1 MMSAN
6 LMLVALPVLALAW
19 VNGANDVA
27 KGVSTLIGSGVSRP
41 SRAIWWGTL
50 WTMLGGLAAV
60 LWGAKLASA
69 FGGSYLASGFAL
81 STDFIFGALV
91 GAFAW
96 VLLATRFGL
105 PVSTTHALLG
115 GIVGAALVIA
125 GPAGLR
131 AGEIANKALLPLA
144 LSPLLAIVVC
154 WLLLLA
160 GRWVGKRVPVWQPGC
175 CPQENWR
182 ANPFVCARTLSPSE
196 RFAAR
201 LWTALHWLSGGA
213 TSFARGLNDV
223 PKISAFFIVALAA
236 GSAAVPA
243 TNAPLLAFVLVSV
256 SMALGSIWGGL
267 RVAEVL
273 AHRVTRMDAAQGMTA
288 NLGTAL
294 LVLAASPLGLPVST
308 THVSTGALFGIRW
321 GTRQAPAEK
330 DALRWILFAWLVTLP
345 VAGIIAAAATKLYGI
360 LG

>member
-1 MMSAN
+1 MSDAN
-6 LMLVALPVLALAW
+6 LLLVAVPVLALAW
-19 VNGANDVA
+19 VNGANDVS
-27 KGVSTLIGSGVSRP
+27 KGVSTLIGSGVARP

-50 WTMLGGLAAV
+50 WTLLGGLAAV

-69 FGGSYLASGFAL
+69 FGGGYLAPGFEL
-81 STDFIFGALV
+81 SADFIFGALT

-115 GIVGAALVIA
+115 GTVGAALMAA

-131 AGEIANKALLPLA
+131 AGVIANKALLPLA

-160 GRWVGKRVPVWQPGC
+160 GRWVGARVPAWQPGC
-175 CPQENWR
+175 CPQDDWR
-182 ANPFVCARTLSPSE
+182 ANPFACASTLAPAE

-201 LWTALHWLSGGA
+201 LWTALHWLSSGA

-223 PKISAFFIVALAA
+223 PKIAAFFIVALTAV
-236 GSAAVPA
+236 SAAAPV
-243 TNAPLLAFVLVSV
+243 TSAPLLAFALVSV
-256 SMALGSIWGGL
+256 SMALGSIWGGT

-288 NLGTAL
+288 NLGTSL

-321 GTRQAPAEK
+321 GTRQLPAEK

-345 VAGIIAAAATKLYGI
+345 VAGMIAATATKLYGWI
-360 LG
+360 

>member
-1 MMSAN
+1 MISAN

-50 WTMLGGLAAV
+50 WTLLGGLAAV
-60 LWGAKLASA
+60 LWGAKLANA
-69 FGGSYLASGFAL
+69 FGGGYLAPDFKLG
-81 STDFIFGALV
+81 TNFIFGALI

-115 GIVGAALVIA
+115 GTMGAALVIA

-131 AGEIANKALLPLA
+131 VGVIANKALLPLA
-144 LSPLLAIVVC
+144 LSPLLAIGIC
-154 WLLLLA
+154 WLLLLV
-160 GRWVGKRVPVWQPGC
+160 GRWVGARVPSWQPGC
-175 CPQENWR
+175 CPQDDWR
-182 ANPFVCARTLSPSE
+182 ANPFVCARGLSPSE
-196 RFAAR
+196 SFAAR
-201 LWTALHWLSGGA
+201 LWTALHWLSSGA

-223 PKISAFFIVALAA
+223 PKISAFFIVALVA
-236 GSAAVPA
+236 GSATVPV
-243 TNAPLLAFVLVSV
+243 TGAPLLAFVSV
-256 SMALGSIWGGL
+256 SLSMAMGSIWGGL

-288 NLGTAL
+288 NLGTSL

-321 GTRQAPAEK
+321 GTRQAPTEK
-330 DALRWILFAWLVTLP
+330 DALRWIIFAWLVTLP
-345 VAGIIAAAATKLYGI
+345 VAGIIAATATKLYGWI
-360 LG
+360 